1 MSEQILLNIAI
12 YFFAIMFL
20 TEVWAAEVTGRNFV
34 IVPSNPFEHP
44 PIHFQN
50 RHLKSGVNRMQGNF
64 SENPY

>member
-1 MSEQILLNIAI
+1 
-12 YFFAIMFL
+12 MFL

-50 RHLKSGVNRMQGNF
+50 RHLKSEVNRMQGNF